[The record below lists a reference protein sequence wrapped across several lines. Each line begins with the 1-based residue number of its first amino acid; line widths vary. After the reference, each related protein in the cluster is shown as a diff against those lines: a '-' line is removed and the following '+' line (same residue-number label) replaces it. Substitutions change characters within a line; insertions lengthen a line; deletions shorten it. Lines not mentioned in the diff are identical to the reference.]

1 MGYVDSITEIS
12 DEELGFVVG
21 GGIGAAALGAAAA
34 VVGTVVAAGALGY
47 SIGRDIGKAIFGN
60 D

>member
-1 MGYVDSITEIS
+1 MSSVDSIIEIS
-12 DEELGFVVG
+12 DKEVDLIDG
-21 GGIGAAALGAAAA
+21 GAVGAAALGAAAA

>member
-1 MGYVDSITEIS
+1 MGSVDSIVEMS
-12 DEELGFVVG
+12 DEEIGFIDGGVG
-21 GGIGAAALGAAAA
+21 SAALAAAAA